1 MILDREALG
10 AMLLQAAKLLEENT
24 QYLSD
29 IDSRFGDGDHGITM
43 GKIAKL
49 IQERVPQWGE
59 DSIKDFLDSLGMAIM
74 EVKGGSAGPLYG
86 TMIGGLGVNLDDD
99 AGQVDE
105 AGLKA
110 MFAGCLS
117 EMEDITTAKVGDKTM
132 MDALIPAVQAAQQT
146 QGDCKAIWEAA
157 ANRDIIHR
165 GEENMIINN
174 ALEGADRVTIV
185 TQGGSGHEP
194 AISGFVGEGMVGISP
209 WWAISLPL
217 PVPRPVWTPSSWP
230 TRARACCTS
239 FSTTPAICSP
249 AA

>member
-59 DSIKDFLDSLGMAIM
+59 DSIKDFLDSLGMAVM

-99 AGQVDE
+99 DGQVDE

-132 MDALIPAVQAAQQT
+132 MDALVPAVQAAQQA
-146 QGDCKAIWEAA
+146 QGDCKAILEAA
-157 ANRDIIHR
+157 AQ
-165 GEENMIINN
+165 
-174 ALEGADRVTIV
+174 AAQEGAKASE
-185 TQGGSGHEP
+185 Q
-194 AISGFVGEGMVGISP
+194 FVSKFG
-209 WWAISLPL
+209 
-217 PVPRPVWTPSSWP
+217 
-230 TRARACCTS
+230 RARSYKEQTIGTPDAGAVSTS
-239 FSTTPAICSP
+239 LFFQGLAQGI
-249 AA
+249 